1 MARSVCASNSPV
13 HDDMIKDLPSTPK
26 RLSTTWTAIVLS
38 VLGIGL
44 LILYRIGVHARDPSN
59 ILWFLKIVGVQAPL
73 YLAAAWL
80 CLHTAE
86 SRSVLIIV
94 LVFATLFRLSILFSA
109 PYLSDD
115 IYRYIWDGRVQ
126 AAEINPYR
134 YVPADPSL
142 ARLRD
147 DKIYP
152 HINRRET
159 APTMY
164 PPVAEAVWFLT
175 TRVSESVT
183 WMKVTMVGFEAVAV
197 WAIIELLG
205 SFGLAR
211 QRVLIYAWHPLA
223 VWEFAGSG
231 HLDAIVI
238 AFIAL
243 ALLTRRRNA
252 GVLTGVSLACAT
264 LVKFF
269 PGALFPAVYKRWGWR
284 MPLAFVVTIVVA
296 YLPYLGVGPRGVL
309 GYLPGYAGEKG
320 IISGE
325 QFLILALLRYLFSV
339 PTIVYVIA
347 AALLL
352 TALSVWLM
360 RNQER
365 DEMGYV
371 RSSLIIA
378 SVFMV
383 LLSPHYPW
391 YFAWLIPFL
400 CFIPT
405 VPVLYLTLSS
415 FLLYLTWHYWTENQ
429 ALIIKAAMFLP
440 FLLLV
445 AITGWWRR
453 RRVLSTDYADF
464 SERET

>member
-1 MARSVCASNSPV
+1 MSDSPA
-13 HDDMIKDLPSTPK
+13 MPK
-26 RLSTTWTAIVLS
+26 RLSAKWMVIVLS
-38 VLGIGL
+38 VLGVGL
-44 LILYRIGVHARDPSN
+44 LILYRIGVRARDTTD
-59 ILWFLKIVGVQAPL
+59 IVWFLKIVGVQAPL
-73 YLAAAWL
+73 YLAAVWL
-80 CLHTAE
+80 SLRSAE
-86 SRSVLIIV
+86 SRTVVVIGLA
-94 LVFATLFRLSILFSA
+94 FAAFFRLSILFSA

-126 AAEINPYR
+126 AASVNPYR
-134 YVPADPSL
+134 YIPADPSL
-142 ARLRD
+142 THLRD
-147 DKIYP
+147 QNIYP
-152 HINRRET
+152 KINRRET

-183 WMKVTMVGFEAVAV
+183 WMKVTMVGFEAIAV
-197 WAIIELLG
+197 WAIMQLLG
-205 SFGLAR
+205 LFGLAR
-211 QRVLIYAWHPLA
+211 QRVLIYAWHPLT

-243 ALLTRRRNA
+243 ALLARRRNA

-269 PGALFPAVYKRWGWR
+269 PAVLFPAVYKRWNWK
-284 MPLAFVVTIVVA
+284 MPLALVFTIVVA

-309 GYLPGYAGEKG
+309 GYLPGYASEKG

-325 QFLILALLRYLFSV
+325 QFLILASIRYLFKV
-339 PTIVYVIA
+339 PTTVYVIA
-347 AALLL
+347 AAFLL
-352 TALSVWLM
+352 TALCFYLM

-378 SVFMV
+378 SVFM
-383 LLSPHYPW
+383 LLLTPHYAW
-391 YFAWLIPFL
+391 YFAWLIPFV
-400 CFIPT
+400 CFIPS
-405 VPVLYLTLSS
+405 VPVLCLTLSS
-415 FLLYLTWHYWTENQ
+415 FLLYLTWVYWTENQ
-429 ALIIKAAMFLP
+429 ALKIKAAMFLP

-445 AITGWWRR
+445 AIAGWWRMR
-453 RRVLSTDYADF
+453 RKSALSFRKTDPAQP
-464 SERET
+464 

>member
-1 MARSVCASNSPV
+1 MKHQPA
-13 HDDMIKDLPSTPK
+13 TPK
-26 RLSTTWTAIVLS
+26 RLSTTRTAIMLS

-44 LILYRIGVHARDPSN
+44 LLLYRIGVHARDPSD
-59 ILWFLKIVGVQAPL
+59 ILWFLKIVGVQVPL

-80 CLHTAE
+80 CLRTAE
-86 SRSVLIIV
+86 SRPVLVIVLI
-94 LVFATLFRLSILFSA
+94 FATLFRLSILFST

-126 AAEINPYR
+126 AAGVNPYR
-134 YVPADPSL
+134 YIPADPSL

-147 DKIYP
+147 DRIYP

-183 WMKVTMVGFEAVAV
+183 WMKVTMVAFEAVGV

-223 VWEFAGSG
+223 IWEFAGSG

-243 ALLTRRRNA
+243 ALLARRRNA

-269 PGALFPAVYKRWGWR
+269 PAVLFPAVYKRWGWK

-309 GYLPGYAGEKG
+309 GYLPGYASEKG

-325 QFLILALLRYLFSV
+325 QFLILASLRYLSNV
-339 PTIVYVIA
+339 PTTLYLIA
-347 AALLL
+347 AGFLL
-352 TALSVWLM
+352 TSLCFYLM

-365 DEMGYV
+365 DEPGYV

-378 SVFMV
+378 TVFMV
-383 LLSPHYPW
+383 LLTPHYPW

-400 CFIPT
+400 CFIPS

-415 FLLYLTWHYWTENQ
+415 FLLYLTWHYWTDGQ
-429 ALIIKAAMFLP
+429 VLKIKAAMFLP
-440 FLLLV
+440 LLLLV

-464 SERET
+464 AERET